1 MRAQMMVGDRARSS
15 RLADHTTP
23 FVRNEWYVAGLS
35 EEIDRQLTARK
46 LLGVEVLLYRRQDG
60 TAVALRNR
68 CPHRSFPLSQ
78 GRLEGDVV
86 VCGYHG
92 LAFADDGACV
102 RIPSQA
108 LVPSA
113 VRAQSF

>member
-1 MRAQMMVGDRARSS
+1 MRAQRMDGDQGRSS

-35 EEIDRQLTARK
+35 PEIGRELTART
-46 LLGVEVLLYRRQDG
+46 LLGVEVLLYRREDG
-60 TAVALRNR
+60 IPVALRNR
-68 CPHRSFPLSQ
+68 CPHRSFPLSK

-113 VRAQSF
+113 VRAQT